1 MPWSPLPRRRP
12 PPLPTARDLGLP
24 RSARS
29 LYDRL
34 HAEPIGDWAT
44 LLAECRAH
52 VADFEAALATN
63 EFLPIAEA
71 RALAEAL
78 PRLVERAR
86 AHPKP
91 ALAERLAWIAARYFV
106 IKDDGAHDFV
116 IVGLDDDVAV
126 YNAVVRHLGVD
137 DLALDLS

>member
-1 MPWSPLPRRRP
+1 MVPLPRRRSS
-12 PPLPTARDLGLP
+12 PPLPSARDLGLP
-24 RSARS
+24 RSARG

-34 HAEPIGDWAT
+34 CSEPVGDWER
-44 LLAECRAH
+44 LLRECREH

-71 RALAEAL
+71 RALAEAM

-86 AHPKP
+86 EHPKR
-91 ALAERLAWIAARYFV
+91 ALAEHLAWIAARYFV

-116 IVGLDDDVAV
+116 VVGLDDDVAV
-126 YNAVVRHLGVD
+126 YNAVVRHLEAPE
-137 DLALDLS
+137 LALDLS